1 MEGTGGGGP
10 SNPKC
15 YRLRVAEDRHF
26 RRTARQPIDL
36 SVQFRRDDEEARLEL
51 SGQLVDFGLG
61 GVQIRCERPPPE
73 GERLRI
79 VLVSPSAWDPL
90 DLPGEVRW
98 VDLGSRTFGVE
109 FAALSSTD
117 ATALHE
123 LLAVTKFEGET

>member
-1 MEGTGGGGP
+1 M
-10 SNPKC
+10 
-15 YRLRVAEDRHF
+15 AEDRHF

-36 SVQFRRDDEEARLEL
+36 SVQFRKDDEGARLEL

-90 DLPGEVRW
+90 DLPGQVRW
-98 VDLGSRTFGVE
+98 VDREQRTFGVE
-109 FAALSSTD
+109 FNGLSATD
-117 ATALHE
+117 ASALYE
-123 LLAVTKFEGET
+123 LLAVTKFEGES